1 MQKQY
6 REELMNYIAEIYN
19 IDPYTNGIILKQIK
33 EYQEEYKFNNPV
45 KYTSKIG
52 IVPFVYEEAKR
63 HYITV
68 MQAAEIAEKYD
79 GEFTSKREVKI
90 PSPKLELKR
99 QVNIIDIASL

>member
-1 MQKQY
+1 
-6 REELMNYIAEIYN
+6 
-19 IDPYTNGIILKQIK
+19 
-33 EYQEEYKFNNPV
+33 
-45 KYTSKIG
+45 
-52 IVPFVYEEAKR
+52 
-63 HYITV
+63 